1 MKKRI
6 WAMALVVVLALSL
19 VPVSAAGSLQEEEG
33 AQWITVE
40 GIEGGEVLF
49 KKETGTIEKCR
60 LTVTSAN
67 IPDTINDVPVK
78 IIASSA
84 FSNCGDLKSVTIPES
99 VREIGMGAF
108 SGCSKLEIVTFKG
121 ETTDIGS
128 SAFSFCSNLTEVVL
142 PTKLER
148 IESDVFSSCSM
159 LSQVTI
165 PNSVI
170 SIGEG
175 AFAGCHSIS
184 TITLPEN
191 LKKLGGGAFRECTK
205 IEEVTIPASV
215 SDLGGRSFAYCTN
228 LEKVIIST
236 KVDSITPETGEFG
249 LFYNCPKLT
258 SMGPIGSGC
267 DIEFAWDEAI
277 PWGFF
282 GGLDNLE
289 KVYIPETIKELS
301 WVFFGGKLN
310 SAGPVGSGCSIE
322 FGWTTEIPTNAFA
335 SCISLSQ
342 VNLPEGISI
351 IPESAFSGCSNL
363 TSLDIPETVTT
374 IEERAFSSTGLTGI
388 KIPEGVSFVN
398 DYVFYKCDHLS
409 SVNLPDSIRG
419 IGTSAFSDC
428 SSLETMELPKN
439 VSVIGTSAFR
449 NCKQLTSITIPDEVI
464 KIAEGTFQNCDSLK
478 SVTIPVGVTDIENNS
493 FQNCKSLTDIY
504 FKGNKAVWNKISI
517 GTGNDNLLHATIHYG
532 DEDPVQPA
540 EVTLTFETNG
550 GSKINSLSVS
560 SDTTVDLT
568 QYVPIKEG
576 YTFAGWYSDSK
587 LTTAVTS
594 LKLTADATVYA
605 KWLPA
610 QYTLTF
616 ETNGGSKINPL
627 PVAADTTVD
636 LTKYVPTKEG
646 YAFAGW
652 YADRN
657 LTTQVTSL
665 KLAADTTVYAKWLPA
680 QYTLT
685 FETNGGSKINALSV
699 GAGTTVDLTQYV
711 PVRAGYDFAGWYAD
725 RKLTTQVIFLKPTAD
740 TTVYAKWE
748 KEAPVLLPF
757 LDVTKSDWFYED
769 VAYVYENGLMNG
781 VGEGLFGPNATTTRA
796 MVVTILYRL
805 EGEPAVTGD
814 TPFTDLVAGQYYLD
828 AVAWAST
835 NDIVNGVTST
845 TFAPNDPITREQMAA
860 ILYRYAQY
868 KGMDTTDRGNL
879 GSFAD
884 GNTVSPYAV
893 EAMAWA
899 NAEGLINGVEN
910 NRLNPTG
917 QAFRSQ
923 VAAILHRF
931 CTME

>member
-78 IIASSA
+78 IIANSA
-84 FSNCGDLKSVTIPES
+84 FRNCGDLKSVTIPES

-504 FKGNKAVWNKISI
+504 FKGNKTVWNKISI

-550 GSKINSLSVS
+550 GSKI
-560 SDTTVDLT
+560 T
-568 QYVPIKEG
+568 
-576 YTFAGWYSDSK
+576 
-587 LTTAVTS
+587 
-594 LKLTADATVYA
+594 
-605 KWLPA
+605 
-610 QYTLTF
+610 
-616 ETNGGSKINPL
+616 PL

-657 LTTQVTSL
+657 LTTQVTAL

-725 RKLTTQVIFLKPTAD
+725 RKLTTQVTFLKPTAD

-805 EGEPAVTGD
+805 EGEPTVTGD

-828 AVAWAST
+828 AVAWASA

-845 TFAPNDPITREQMAA
+845 TFAPNAPITREQMAA

-917 QAFRSQ
+917 QAPRSQ

>member
-40 GIEGGEVLF
+40 GIEGGEILF
-49 KKETGTIEKCR
+49 DSETGSVQDSKK
-60 LTVTSAN
+60 TVTSAN
-67 IPDTINDVPVK
+67 IPSSIDGISVNC
-78 IIASSA
+78 IADNA
-84 FSNCGDLKSVTIPES
+84 FSDCVDLTNVTIPTTVSAIGAGAFAQCKKLISIDIPDSVTEIGSSVFSGCSSLSQVALSENLEKLGAGAFLECDALKEIKIPES
-99 VREIGMGAF
+99 VVSLGAHSF
-108 SGCSKLEIVTFKG
+108 SHC
-121 ETTDIGS
+121 D
-128 SAFSFCSNLTEVVL
+128 
-142 PTKLER
+142 
-148 IESDVFSSCSM
+148 
-159 LSQVTI
+159 
-165 PNSVI
+165 
-170 SIGEG
+170 
-175 AFAGCHSIS
+175 
-184 TITLPEN
+184 
-191 LKKLGGGAFRECTK
+191 
-205 IEEVTIPASV
+205 
-215 SDLGGRSFAYCTN
+215 N
-228 LEKVIIST
+228 LEKVVFYTKTISI
-236 KVDSITPETGEFG
+236 VPSWGEYGIFID
-249 LFYNCPKLT
+249 CPKLV
-258 SMGPIGSGC
+258 SMGPIGSNC
-267 DIEFAWDEAI
+267 NVEFAWEEAF
-277 PWGFF
+277 PEGFF
-282 GGLDNLE
+282 EGFSSLEKIYIPTEISGVGGLGGLNKLE
-289 KVYIPETIKELS
+289 
-301 WVFFGGKLN
+301 
-310 SAGPVGSGCSIE
+310 SAGPLGSNCDIE
-322 FGWTTEIPTNAFA
+322 FGWTTEIPDFAFNA
-335 SCISLSQ
+335 SGLKQVILPENLSSIGSYAFSQ
-342 VNLPEGISI
+342 CVNLSTI
-351 IPESAFSGCSNL
+351 
-363 TSLDIPETVTT
+363 DIPEMVRT
-374 IEERAFSSTGLTGI
+374 IEYGAFQDSGLVEI
-388 KIPEGVSFVN
+388 DIPEGTAFINSS
-398 DYVFYKCDHLS
+398 VFYECDKLS
-409 SVNLPDSIRG
+409 SVTIPDSVRG
-419 IGTSAFSDC
+419 IGTSAFAKC
-428 SSLETMELPKN
+428 SNLTSIKIPANVNVIETD
-439 VSVIGTSAFR
+439 AFR
-449 NCKQLTSITIPDEVI
+449 GCSKLESIILPDKITEISSHTFRDCESLKSITIP
-464 KIAEGTFQNCDSLK
+464 A
-478 SVTIPVGVTDIENNS
+478 GVTAIGSQAFEN
-493 FQNCKSLTDIY
+493 CAGLKDVY
-504 FKGNKAVWNKISI
+504 YKGNKSAWENMTI
-517 GTGNDNLLHATIHYG
+517 GANNDDLLHATIHYG

-550 GSKINSLSVS
+550 GSKI
-560 SDTTVDLT
+560 T
-568 QYVPIKEG
+568 
-576 YTFAGWYSDSK
+576 
-587 LTTAVTS
+587 
-594 LKLTADATVYA
+594 
-605 KWLPA
+605 
-610 QYTLTF
+610 
-616 ETNGGSKINPL
+616 PL

-657 LTTQVTSL
+657 LTTQVTAL

-725 RKLTTQVIFLKPTAD
+725 RKLTTQVTFLKPTAD

-781 VGEGLFGPNATTTRA
+781 VGEGLFGPGGTTTRA

-805 EGEPAVTGD
+805 EGEPTVTGD

-899 NAEGLINGVEN
+899 NAEGLVNGVEN

-917 QAFRSQ
+917 QAPRSQ

>member
-1 MKKRI
+1 MVR
-6 WAMALVVVLALSL
+6 
-19 VPVSAAGSLQEEEG
+19 
-33 AQWITVE
+33 
-40 GIEGGEVLF
+40 
-49 KKETGTIEKCR
+49 TIEYGAFQDSG
-60 LTVTSAN
+60 LVEID
-67 IPDTINDVPVK
+67 IPEGTAFIN
-78 IIASSA
+78 SSV
-84 FSNCGDLKSVTIPES
+84 FYECDKLSSVTIPDS
-99 VREIGMGAF
+99 V
-108 SGCSKLEIVTFKG
+108 
-121 ETTDIGS
+121 
-128 SAFSFCSNLTEVVL
+128 
-142 PTKLER
+142 
-148 IESDVFSSCSM
+148 
-159 LSQVTI
+159 
-165 PNSVI
+165 
-170 SIGEG
+170 
-175 AFAGCHSIS
+175 
-184 TITLPEN
+184 
-191 LKKLGGGAFRECTK
+191 
-205 IEEVTIPASV
+205 
-215 SDLGGRSFAYCTN
+215 
-228 LEKVIIST
+228 
-236 KVDSITPETGEFG
+236 
-249 LFYNCPKLT
+249 
-258 SMGPIGSGC
+258 
-267 DIEFAWDEAI
+267 
-277 PWGFF
+277 
-282 GGLDNLE
+282 
-289 KVYIPETIKELS
+289 
-301 WVFFGGKLN
+301 
-310 SAGPVGSGCSIE
+310 
-322 FGWTTEIPTNAFA
+322 
-335 SCISLSQ
+335 
-342 VNLPEGISI
+342 
-351 IPESAFSGCSNL
+351 
-363 TSLDIPETVTT
+363 
-374 IEERAFSSTGLTGI
+374 
-388 KIPEGVSFVN
+388 
-398 DYVFYKCDHLS
+398 
-409 SVNLPDSIRG
+409 RG
-419 IGTSAFSDC
+419 IGTSAFAKYSNLT
-428 SSLETMELPKN
+428 SIKIPANVNVIETD
-439 VSVIGTSAFR
+439 AFR
-449 NCKQLTSITIPDEVI
+449 GCSKLESIILPDKITEISSHTFRDCESLKSITIP
-464 KIAEGTFQNCDSLK
+464 A
-478 SVTIPVGVTDIENNS
+478 GVTAIGSQAFEN
-493 FQNCKSLTDIY
+493 CAGLKDVY
-504 FKGNKAVWNKISI
+504 YKGNKSAWENMTI
-517 GTGNDNLLHATIHYG
+517 GANNDDLLHATIHYG

-560 SDTTVDLT
+560 ADTSVDLT

-616 ETNGGSKINPL
+616 ETNGGSKITPL

-657 LTTQVTSL
+657 LTTQVTAL

-725 RKLTTQVIFLKPTAD
+725 RKLTTQVTFLKPTAD

-781 VGEGLFGPNATTTRA
+781 VGEGLFGPEATTTRA

-828 AVAWAST
+828 AVAWASA

-893 EAMAWA
+893 EVMAWA
-899 NAEGLINGVEN
+899 NAEGLVNGVEN

>member
-1 MKKRI
+1 M
-6 WAMALVVVLALSL
+6 
-19 VPVSAAGSLQEEEG
+19 
-33 AQWITVE
+33 
-40 GIEGGEVLF
+40 
-49 KKETGTIEKCR
+49 
-60 LTVTSAN
+60 
-67 IPDTINDVPVK
+67 
-78 IIASSA
+78 
-84 FSNCGDLKSVTIPES
+84 
-99 VREIGMGAF
+99 
-108 SGCSKLEIVTFKG
+108 
-121 ETTDIGS
+121 
-128 SAFSFCSNLTEVVL
+128 
-142 PTKLER
+142 
-148 IESDVFSSCSM
+148 
-159 LSQVTI
+159 
-165 PNSVI
+165 
-170 SIGEG
+170 
-175 AFAGCHSIS
+175 
-184 TITLPEN
+184 
-191 LKKLGGGAFRECTK
+191 
-205 IEEVTIPASV
+205 
-215 SDLGGRSFAYCTN
+215 
-228 LEKVIIST
+228 
-236 KVDSITPETGEFG
+236 
-249 LFYNCPKLT
+249 
-258 SMGPIGSGC
+258 
-267 DIEFAWDEAI
+267 
-277 PWGFF
+277 
-282 GGLDNLE
+282 
-289 KVYIPETIKELS
+289 
-301 WVFFGGKLN
+301 
-310 SAGPVGSGCSIE
+310 
-322 FGWTTEIPTNAFA
+322 
-335 SCISLSQ
+335 
-342 VNLPEGISI
+342 
-351 IPESAFSGCSNL
+351 
-363 TSLDIPETVTT
+363 
-374 IEERAFSSTGLTGI
+374 
-388 KIPEGVSFVN
+388 N
-398 DYVFYKCDHLS
+398 DYVFYKCDYLS

-550 GSKINSLSVS
+550 GSKI
-560 SDTTVDLT
+560 T
-568 QYVPIKEG
+568 
-576 YTFAGWYSDSK
+576 
-587 LTTAVTS
+587 
-594 LKLTADATVYA
+594 
-605 KWLPA
+605 
-610 QYTLTF
+610 
-616 ETNGGSKINPL
+616 PL

-657 LTTQVTSL
+657 LTTQVTAL

-725 RKLTTQVIFLKPTAD
+725 RKLTTQVTFLKPTAD

>member
-6 WAMALVVVLALSL
+6 WAMALVVVLVLSL
-19 VPVSAAGSLQEEEG
+19 VPVSAAGTED
-33 AQWITVE
+33 AKWVE
-40 GIEGGEVLF
+40 VPGVVGGEVLF
-49 KKETGTIEKCR
+49 DTNKGVIKDCKVTVESAEIPAKIDGVAVTSIGSAAFEDCINLRKVEIPDSVKRIESSAFWGCKNLETIEIPDNSITALESYVFNGCESLKSFIIPNGVTSIGIGAFNECSNLTTLKIPNSVTSIESYAFAKCR
-60 LTVTSAN
+60 KLQGEIF
-67 IPDTINDVPVK
+67 IPDGTEKVEDYTFWLCEKLDKIIIPDSVK
-78 IIASSA
+78 IIGESA
-84 FSNCGDLKSVTIPES
+84 FRGCSSLTELIIPNGVISIES
-99 VREIGMGAF
+99 AAF
-108 SGCSKLEIVTFKG
+108 LGCSKLSELIIP
-121 ETTDIGS
+121 D
-128 SAFSFCSNLTEVVL
+128 
-142 PTKLER
+142 
-148 IESDVFSSCSM
+148 SCS
-159 LSQVTI
+159 
-165 PNSVI
+165 I
-170 SIGEG
+170 SIGISE
-175 AFAGCHSIS
+175 FADC
-184 TITLPEN
+184 EN
-191 LKKLGGGAFRECTK
+191 LTYF
-205 IEEVTIPASV
+205 VIPRSV
-215 SDLGGRSFAYCTN
+215 
-228 LEKVIIST
+228 
-236 KVDSITPETGEFG
+236 
-249 LFYNCPKLT
+249 
-258 SMGPIGSGC
+258 
-267 DIEFAWDEAI
+267 
-277 PWGFF
+277 
-282 GGLDNLE
+282 
-289 KVYIPETIKELS
+289 KEI
-301 WVFFGGKLN
+301 
-310 SAGPVGSGCSIE
+310 AR
-322 FGWTTEIPTNAFA
+322 
-335 SCISLSQ
+335 
-342 VNLPEGISI
+342 
-351 IPESAFSGCSNL
+351 
-363 TSLDIPETVTT
+363 D
-374 IEERAFSSTGLTGI
+374 
-388 KIPEGVSFVN
+388 
-398 DYVFYKCDHLS
+398 
-409 SVNLPDSIRG
+409 
-419 IGTSAFSDC
+419 AFSDC
-428 SSLETMELPKN
+428 KSLKYISIPST
-439 VSVIGTSAFR
+439 VIKLGNDIFPRCENLSDIYYEGNAEMWE
-449 NCKQLTSITIPDEVI
+449 QLTSGVSGFPMEGVKVHYNATGPSDPGEVIPSSYELSFQTDGGTQFQAISKPSGTVIDLNSYVPQKAGYVFEGLYSDSKYSAKITSVTLNDNTTVYAKWEKAAPDE
-464 KIAEGTFQNCDSLK
+464 
-478 SVTIPVGVTDIENNS
+478 
-493 FQNCKSLTDIY
+493 Y
-504 FKGNKAVWNKISI
+504 
-517 GTGNDNLLHATIHYG
+517 
-532 DEDPVQPA
+532 
-540 EVTLTFETNG
+540 TLTFETNG
-550 GSKINSLSVS
+550 GSKINALPVTAN
-560 SDTTVDLT
+560 TTVDLSK
-568 QYVPIKEG
+568 YVPTKEGYAFAGWYSNSKLTTAVTSLKLTADATVYAKWTPAQYTLTFETNGGSKITPFPVTADTAVDLTKYVPTREG

-587 LTTAVTS
+587 LTSAVTS

-616 ETNGGSKINPL
+616 ETNGGSKITPL
-627 PVAADTTVD
+627 PVAADITVD

-657 LTTQVTSL
+657 LTTQVTAL

-781 VGEGLFGPNATTTRA
+781 VGEGLFGPGGTTTRA

-828 AVAWAST
+828 AVAWASA

-845 TFAPNDPITREQMAA
+845 TFAPNAPITREQMAA

-893 EAMAWA
+893 EALAWA
-899 NAEGLINGVEN
+899 NAEGLVNGVES

-917 QAFRSQ
+917 QAPRSQ